1 MARFFIDRPIFAIVI
16 SILIV
21 LAGALAALQL
31 PIAKYPQIQPPTV
44 SVSTTYVGANAG
56 VVNETVA
63 QTIEQQ
69 VNGVQGMDYMSSNS
83 DDTGRYSLS
92 VSFEL
97 GIDSD
102 IASVKVQNAV
112 ATANK
117 SLPEEV
123 KSSGVT
129 TKKASSDMAYVFSL
143 FSKEGTYSRVF
154 LKNYADIYLLD
165 AIKRVNGVG
174 DVMVFGPDAAMKVW
188 LNPDRLAELGLTTS
202 DIVSAVQEQNIQAPA
217 GRIGQAP
224 TADLQEFQYTGRVQG
239 RLTTPEEFA
248 DIIVKAMPNGEY
260 LRLGD
265 IARIEFSE
273 KTSNIESEFNG
284 ATGIGLGIQL
294 TDDANALDVV
304 GQVKQILEDGK
315 KNFPPG
321 LEYQEVYDSS
331 TYVSESL
338 HEVVKTFMEALLLVV
353 LVIFIFLQSVRA
365 TLIPILAIP
374 VSIIGTF
381 GAFILLDFS
390 INTLTLFA
398 MVLAIGL
405 VVDDAIV
412 VIENVEYHM
421 EHDKL
426 DAKEAT
432 RIAMDEVS
440 GPVVAIA
447 CVLASVFIPCAFMG
461 GMMGV
466 LYKQFALT
474 IAVSMGLSAFIA
486 LTLTPAL
493 CATLLK
499 PHDQVKK
506 KGFLDIFFRKFNIF
520 FERATRKYVKGVRT
534 CISHS
539 RIVLVGLLIVCGA
552 IYGFSKIVP
561 STFVPDED
569 QGFMIGVVQLPE
581 GTSLNRTRDLLENV
595 TDDIKAIGGVRDV
608 MTIIGYDMVAGGAKS
623 SSGTLF
629 VGMDPWS
636 QRETTELQI
645 NSIIAQTFGLSAKY
659 PEATILAFN
668 PPSIPG
674 LGSIGGFTMQ
684 IMDMGGR
691 SNEELNEVM
700 QTIVTEA
707 NKRPELIGVYSTYK
721 MNNPNYEFDID
732 RERIKNLGVATSDV
746 FTALQANFGGYEI
759 NDFNRF
765 GRTYKVMIQ
774 ADQDYRSEV
783 DATRFMYVKN
793 SQGEMIPLDTL
804 LSPKFATAPTNISRF
819 NATRSIQINGSAAP
833 GYSSGQAIAAM
844 EEIAEQYL
852 PSGYQVEWSGQSREE
867 KKTSDATAKVF
878 ALALVFAFLC
888 LAALYESWSIPF
900 AVLLSIPCGVV
911 GAYGAQA
918 FMDLQNSIY
927 MQIGLIMIIGLTAK
941 NAILIVEFAKVRFD
955 AGMDAI
961 EAAVEGSKLRFRPIL
976 MTSFAFVIGCLPLA
990 VATGAGAAARNEMGT
1005 AVVGGMLSATIIGV
1019 FFIPVLFLF
1028 IERIRLRMKQVAD
1041 NFKKKQGL

>member
-16 SILIV
+16 SILIL
-21 LAGALAALQL
+21 LAGTLAALQL

-44 SVSTTYVGANAG
+44 NVVTTYIGANAG

-92 VSFEL
+92 VAFEL
-97 GIDSD
+97 GVDSD
-102 IASVKVQNAV
+102 IAAVKVQNAV
-112 ATANK
+112 ATANR

-123 KSSGVT
+123 KASGVT
-129 TKKASSDMAYVFSL
+129 TKKASADMAYVFSL
-143 FSKEGTYSRVF
+143 YSENENYDRRF
-154 LKNYADIYLLD
+154 LKNYANIYMLD

-174 DVMVFGPDAAMKVW
+174 DVMIFGPNASMKVW
-188 LNPDRLAELGLTTS
+188 LNPDRLAELGITVT
-202 DIVSAVQEQNIQAPA
+202 DIVAAVQEQNIQAPA
-217 GRIGQAP
+217 GRVGQQP
-224 TADLQEFQYTGRVQG
+224 SPELQEFQYTGRVQG
-239 RLTTPEEFA
+239 RLTTPEEFS
-248 DIIVKAMPNGEY
+248 DIIIKALPNGNF

-273 KTSNIESEFNG
+273 QTSNIESEFNG
-284 ATGIGLGIQL
+284 NTGIGLGIQL
-294 TDDANALDVV
+294 TDDANALEVCTKV
-304 GQVKQILEDGK
+304 RAILEDAK

-321 LEYQEVYDSS
+321 VNYKEVYDSS

-338 HEVVKTFMEALLLVV
+338 HEVVKTFLEALALVV
-353 LVIFIFLQSVRA
+353 LVIFLFLQSVRA
-365 TLIPILAIP
+365 TLIPVLAIP

-381 GAFILLDFS
+381 AAFILLGFS

-421 EHDKL
+421 SHDKL

-432 RIAMDEVS
+432 RVAMDEVS

-447 CVLASVFIPCAFMG
+447 CVLASVFIPCAFLG

-493 CATLLK
+493 CATMLK
-499 PHDQVKK
+499 PHDQLKK
-506 KGFLDIFFRKFNIF
+506 KGVLDIFFRKFNIW
-520 FERATRKYVKGVRT
+520 FERVTRSYVKGVRR
-534 CISHS
+534 CIAHS
-539 RIVLVGLLIVCGA
+539 RLVLVGLMIVCA
-552 IYGFSKIVP
+552 SIYGLSQIVP
-561 STFVPDED
+561 GTFVPEED

-581 GTSLNRTRDLLENV
+581 GTSLNRTRELMQEVSEDV
-595 TDDIKAIGGVRDV
+595 RAIPGVRNA
-608 MTIIGYDMVAGGAKS
+608 MAIIGYDMVAGGAKP
-623 SSGTLF
+623 SSGTMF

-636 QRETTELQI
+636 ERETAELQI
-645 NSIIAQTFGLSAKY
+645 SNIIKQTFGLGAKY

-674 LGSIGGFTMQ
+674 LGNIGGFTMQ
-684 IMDMGGR
+684 IMDMEGR
-691 SNEELNEVM
+691 NDLQLKEIADKIVM
-700 QTIVTEA
+700 EA
-707 NKRPELIGVYSTYK
+707 NKRPELIGVYTTFK
-721 MNNPNYEFDID
+721 MTAPNYEFDID
-732 RERIKNLGVATSDV
+732 REKIKNLGVATSDV
-746 FTALQANFGGYEI
+746 FMTLQTNFGGYEI

-774 ADQDYRSEV
+774 ADQEFRDEV
-783 DATRFMYVKN
+783 DNTRFMFVKN
-793 SQGEMIPLDTL
+793 KDDEMIPLDTL
-804 LSPKFATAPTNISRF
+804 VDPKLTTAPTNISRF

-833 GYSSGQAIAAM
+833 GYSSGQAIAIM
-844 EEIAEQYL
+844 EEIAAQHL
-852 PSGYQVEWSGQSREE
+852 PSGCQIEWSGQSREE
-867 KKTSDATAKVF
+867 KKTGDSTMKVF
-878 ALALVFAFLC
+878 ALAIVFAFLC

-918 FMDLQNSIY
+918 LMGLQNSIY
-927 MQIGLIMIIGLTAK
+927 MQIGLIMIIGLAAK

-955 AGMDAI
+955 KGMDAI

-976 MTSFAFVIGCLPLA
+976 MTSFAFIIGCLPLA
-990 VATGAGAAARNEMGT
+990 IATGAGAAARNEMGT
-1005 AVVGGMLSATIIGV
+1005 AVVGGMLSATIIGI

-1028 IERIRLRMKQVAD
+1028 IERIRLRAKAIVD